1 MNDNGAVPDVRTS
14 QNLLDLIS
22 RILGNNAISALDD
35 YDLRDK
41 YDVPERMFLHCP
53 HLDSRPQV
61 EECRDEITGVRFHCL
76 RTGFGY
82 DRIVVPDD
90 SVSPTLWLLL
100 TREGTQL
107 FLNNYQTPGANHVSR
122 WFQDLAAA
130 KQALE
135 QLPEASHTMSDL
147 ILEASMEKGNA
158 ALEKFKEA
166 VGLYKYLTSR
176 RPVSPTS

>member
-1 MNDNGAVPDVRTS
+1 MRMNDNGAVSDVRTS

-22 RILGNNAISALDD
+22 RILGSNAISALED

-41 YDVPERMFLHCP
+41 YDVPDHMFLHCP

-82 DRIVVPDD
+82 DRVVVPDD

-107 FLNNYQTPGANHVSR
+107 FLKNYQIPTDIHIAR
-122 WFQDLAAA
+122 WFQDLPAG

-135 QLPEASHTMSDL
+135 QLPEASHTMRDL

-158 ALEKFKEA
+158 ALEQFKEA
-166 VGLYKYLTSR
+166 VGLYRYLTSR
-176 RPVSPTS
+176 KQV